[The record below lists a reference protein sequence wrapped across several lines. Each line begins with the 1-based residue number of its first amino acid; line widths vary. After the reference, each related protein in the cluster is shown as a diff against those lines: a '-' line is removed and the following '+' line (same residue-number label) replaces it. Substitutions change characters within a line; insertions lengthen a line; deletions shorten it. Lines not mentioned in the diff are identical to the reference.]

1 MSVRL
6 LVVLPL
12 LLLGACTPKAEPKK
26 DALIG
31 LDGAPSTLTV
41 NGEVVPESLVA
52 AYARKRGWEVADP
65 GQREQVN
72 QQLGELVAVA
82 QEARKRGLLNEENV
96 RADLELERLNRLSGL
111 LIERAQSERPITEE
125 DLQAAYQQQLQA
137 TGGDEYHLSHVLV
150 DSQARADQVLQ
161 ALGAGTSFA
170 DVISSQAGQ
179 AGVRDAKDLGWV
191 RRPQLPPTL
200 AEAVASLTPGG
211 HTPAAVATD
220 FGFHVAYLHEKRA
233 FQPPPFESL
242 REGIRTSIERQRA
255 LELAD
260 QIKKAAK
267 IEK

>member
-1 MSVRL
+1 MNLRPL
-6 LVVLPL
+6 YLLPL
-12 LLLGACTPKAEPKK
+12 LLAACAPKAEPSK
-26 DALIG
+26 DGLIA
-31 LDGAPSTLTV
+31 LDGAPSTLKV

-52 AYARKRGWEVADP
+52 AYARKRGWQVADP

-82 QEARKRGLLNEENV
+82 QEARKRGLLSEEIV
-96 RADLELERLNRLSGL
+96 LADLELERLNRLSGV
-111 LIERAQSERPITEE
+111 LIERAQSERPITDE
-125 DLQAAYQQQLQA
+125 DLQAAYQKQLQA

-150 DSQARADQVLQ
+150 DSAERAAQVIQ

-191 RRPQLPPTL
+191 RRPQLPTAL
-200 AEAVASLTPGG
+200 ADAVAGLEPGSYTQG
-211 HTPAAVATD
+211 PVATD

-233 FQPPPFESL
+233 FQPPAFEQL
-242 REGIRTSIERQRA
+242 REGIRTAIERERA
-255 LELAD
+255 LELAQ
-260 QIKKAAK
+260 QIKQSAK